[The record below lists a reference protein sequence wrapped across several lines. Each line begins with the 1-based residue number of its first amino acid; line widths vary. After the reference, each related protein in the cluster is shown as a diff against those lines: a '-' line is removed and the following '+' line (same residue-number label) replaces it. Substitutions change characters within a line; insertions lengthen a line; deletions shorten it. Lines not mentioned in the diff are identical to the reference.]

1 MAYGT
6 VTITGATYADS
17 TVSGVTFRTVTYTA
31 SNTFTAGDGVTVT
44 GITPTTLNLP
54 TTIGHQVASATS
66 TNFTVIVTV
75 GDVSG
80 SYSSGGS
87 ATNFYYTAGDKTN
100 ANTFSITEGLP
111 DAIGLPATVNST
123 YANTQNVY
131 DIAVGGEPFFI
142 AASNTYPYRRETAS
156 YKRTQLDTTQ
166 APGEQTFEGWW
177 LRSQNSFHLGT
188 GIKFLE
194 PLQGQDVVYRFNKS
208 SGVDPW
214 TPGQLSL
221 LPDTTSITGTTA
233 VNNMVGGT
241 DSAGVDVVIVADGST
256 LKRITAAGAITT
268 ITYGGSGTILSLTSD
283 GVNYY
288 AATATGIYMGTLAGV
303 ATTTAIFTYSTATNV
318 TIAWVKQRLIAAVDN
333 KVYQVVPVAQ
343 YTVYGAQLLNKIV
356 TMSTTTA
363 HNFRVNDPI
372 EVIGVDTTDY
382 NSASGIG
389 WIVDSV
395 IDSKTFTYTHA
406 THSAD
411 VQYNTAGH
419 TGMSTGGY
427 VKLLNNNTNP
437 IYVHPTSTWKFT
449 SIVEGP
455 TAIYVSGYSGI
466 TSTIIKLTLDSSG
479 AVPSLTSA
487 TSAADF
493 PDDEYVTSLG
503 SYLGKFVTIGTNKGI
518 RIGVIDSS
526 VYGQGY
532 IAYGP
537 LTYTKPAGT
546 NLVSNFAFYDRFA
559 YATVTNDIDGKSG
572 LLRIDLSQQLSDG
585 KFAWTYD
592 LNSGA
597 AGTCRAVAL
606 VGGTGRMAFAVNG
619 SNLYFQHA
627 TNKVASG
634 YIDTGAIRYNTLE
647 NKHFKLVKPRMLT
660 PVDGSVGISTIDKS
674 GAVNGVITVD
684 GSFDI
689 DQDFATNVNSPAD
702 QLAFRFTLNRSGA
715 DSTLGPTLTG
725 YQVKAL
731 PANRRTRSIEI
742 PLLNYDFESDR
753 YNITTGYEGRAWERL
768 QRVEDIESAGDTVTI
783 QDFTSGEQ
791 VVALIE
797 KISFVRM
804 SAPDR
809 RFKGYGGIVYV
820 QVRTV

>member
-1 MAYGT
+1 MANTTT
-6 VTITGATYADS
+6 VTG
-17 TVSGVTFRTVTYTA
+17 VSYVDLPSGTPTRREVTYTA
-31 SNTFTAGDGVTVT
+31 TNSFSAGDVVTVT
-44 GITPTTLNLP
+44 GITPSTLNLP
-54 TTIGHQVASATS
+54 SSNAYSVVSATATS
-66 TNFTVIVTV
+66 FTIWAALA
-75 GDVSG
+75 DVSG
-80 SYSSGGS
+80 TYVSGGLV
-87 ATNFYYTAGDKTN
+87 TLIPQT
-100 ANTFSITEGLP
+100 TFSLTDP
-111 DAIGLPATVNST
+111 VVDAIGLPAAVNNT
-123 YANTQNVY
+123 YANTKNVY

-166 APGEQTFEGWW
+166 SPGEQTFEGWW

-188 GIKFLE
+188 GIKYLE
-194 PLQGQDVVYRFNKS
+194 PLQGEDVVYRFNRS

-214 TPGQLSL
+214 TAGQLSL
-221 LPDTTSITGTTA
+221 LPDTTSVIGTTS
-233 VNNMVGGT
+233 VGSIIGGT
-241 DSAGVDVVIVADGST
+241 DSAGVDLVIIADGST
-256 LKRITAAGAITT
+256 LKRVTAAGASTT

-288 AATATGIYMGTLAGV
+288 AATATGVYKGTLAGTP
-303 ATTTAIFTYSTATNV
+303 TTTPIFTYSSATNV
-318 TIAWVKQRLIAAVDN
+318 VIGWVKQRLIAAVDN
-333 KVYQVVPVAQ
+333 KIYQVVSVVTHTITATEIVNTVA
-343 YTVYGAQLLNKIV
+343 
-356 TMSTTTA
+356 TA
-363 HNFRVNDPI
+363 TITPTNNFRPGDPI
-372 EVIGVDTTDY
+372 TVSGVGTTGAAYNGTWVVSAVPSANTVSWSHAHSDQDY
-382 NSASGIG
+382 N
-389 WIVDSV
+389 V
-395 IDSKTFTYTHA
+395 
-406 THSAD
+406 
-411 VQYNTAGH
+411 NTGSLVL
-419 TGMSTGGY
+419 T
-427 VKLLNNNTNP
+427 NNNSNP

-455 TAIYVSGYSGI
+455 TAIYLGGYSGI
-466 TSTIIKLTLDSSG
+466 VSTIIKLTLETNG
-479 AVPSLTSA
+479 AVPSLTAAA
-487 TSAADF
+487 TAADF

-518 RIGVIDSS
+518 RVGVIDSS

-537 LTYTKPAGT
+537 LTYKKPAGT

-559 YATVTNDIDGKSG
+559 FATVTNDIDGKSG
-572 LLRIDLSQQLSDG
+572 LLRMDLSQQLSDG

-592 LNSGA
+592 LNSNVSGV
-597 AGTCRAVAL
+597 CQSVAL
-606 VGGTGRMAFAVNG
+606 IGGTGRMAFAVNG

-627 TNKVASG
+627 TNKVQSG

-660 PVDGSVGISTIDKS
+660 PVNGSIGISTIDRS

-684 GSFDI
+684 GTFDI
-689 DQDFATNVNSPAD
+689 DQDFTTNLPAPTD
-702 QLAFRFTLNRSGA
+702 QLAFRFTLNRSGV
-715 DSTLGPTLTG
+715 DSTLGPVLTG
-725 YQVKAL
+725 YQAKSL
-731 PANRRTRSIEI
+731 PANKRQRSIEI

-753 YNITTGYEGRAWERL
+753 YNITTGYEGRAWDRL
-768 QRVEDIESAGDTVTI
+768 QRIENIESAGDTITI

-804 SAPDR
+804 TPPDR

>member
-6 VTITGATYADS
+6 VTITGATYANS
-17 TVSGVTFRTVTYTA
+17 TVSGITFCTVTYTA

-54 TTIGHQVASATS
+54 TTTGHQVASATS
-66 TNFTVIVTV
+66 TNFTVVVAV

-80 SYSSGGS
+80 TYTSGGS
-87 ATNFYYTAGDKTN
+87 ATNFYYTTGDKTN
-100 ANTFSITEGLP
+100 SSTFSITEGLL

-188 GIKFLE
+188 GIKYLE
-194 PLQGQDVVYRFNKS
+194 PLQGPDVVYRFNKS

-221 LPDTTSITGTTA
+221 LPDTTSVISATS
-233 VNNMVGGT
+233 VNNMVGGI

-256 LKRITAAGAITT
+256 LKRVTAAGASST

-288 AATATGIYMGTLAGV
+288 AATDTGIYKGTLAGV
-303 ATTTAIFTYSTATNV
+303 ATTTPIFTYSGTITNV
-318 TIAWVKQRLIAAVDN
+318 VLGWAKQRLIAAVNN
-333 KVYQVVPVAQ
+333 KVYQVVPVTS
-343 YTVYGAQLLNKIV
+343 YTVTGGGVKDNLATIY
-356 TMSTTTA
+356 TSTA
-363 HNFRVNDPI
+363 HNFRVGDPI
-372 EVIGVDTTDY
+372 TV
-382 NSASGIG
+382 SGIAPSG
-389 WIVDSV
+389 SAADFEGAWIVSSV
-395 IDSKTFTYTHA
+395 TPTSVTYEHINA
-406 THSAD
+406 NAAYKVLSAGA
-411 VQYNTAGH
+411 VVLT
-419 TGMSTGGY
+419 
-427 VKLLNNNTNP
+427 NNSSNP
-437 IYVHPTSTWKFT
+437 LYVHPTSTWKFT

-455 TAIYVSGYSGI
+455 TAIYLGGYSG
-466 TSTIIKLTLDSSG
+466 TVSTIIKLTLDSSG
-479 AVPSLTSA
+479 AVPALTSA

-518 RIGVIDSS
+518 RVGVIDSS

-537 LTYTKPAGT
+537 LTYIKPAGT
-546 NLVSNFAFYDRFA
+546 NYVSNFAFYNRFA
-559 YATVTNDIDGKSG
+559 YATVTNDIDSKSG
-572 LLRIDLSQQLSDG
+572 LLRIDLSAQLSDG
-585 KFAWTYD
+585 KYASTYD
-592 LNSGA
+592 LNSNVS
-597 AGTCRAVAL
+597 GTCTAVAL

-619 SNLYFQHA
+619 SGLFFQHA

-660 PVDGSVGISTIDKS
+660 PVNGSVSISTIDKS

-684 GSFDI
+684 GSYDI
-689 DQDFATNVNSPAD
+689 DQDFATNINAPTD
-702 QLAFRFTLNRSGA
+702 QLAFRFTLNRSSA
-715 DSTLGPTLTG
+715 DNTLGPTLTG

-731 PANRRTRSIEI
+731 PANKRTRSIEI

>member
-1 MAYGT
+1 MAT
-6 VTITGATYADS
+6 ESIT
-17 TVSGVTFRTVTYTA
+17 
-31 SNTFTAGDGVTVT
+31 DGVV
-44 GITPTTLNLP
+44 
-54 TTIGHQVASATS
+54 
-66 TNFTVIVTV
+66 
-75 GDVSG
+75 
-80 SYSSGGS
+80 
-87 ATNFYYTAGDKTN
+87 
-100 ANTFSITEGLP
+100 
-111 DAIGLPATVNST
+111 DAIGLPPTVNNT
-123 YANTQNVY
+123 YANKQNIY
-131 DIAVGGEPFFI
+131 DVAVGGEPFFL

-188 GIKFLE
+188 GINFLE

-221 LPDTTSITGTTA
+221 LPDTTSVISTTS
-233 VNNMVGGT
+233 VSHMVGGT

-256 LKRITAAGAITT
+256 LKRVTATGTSTT
-268 ITYGGSGTILSLTSD
+268 ITYGGTGTILSLTTD

-288 AATATGIYMGTLAGV
+288 AATATAIYMGTLAGV
-303 ATTTAIFTYSTATNV
+303 ATTTAIFTYSTASNV
-318 TIAWVKQRLIAAVDN
+318 VIAWAKQRLIAAVDN
-333 KVYQVVPVAQ
+333 KVFQVVPVVSHTIFATQ
-343 YTVYGAQLLNKIV
+343 VANNIV
-356 TMSTTTA
+356 TAWITPEN
-363 HNFRVNDPI
+363 NFRVGDPI
-372 EVIGVDTTDY
+372 TV
-382 NSASGIG
+382 SGAG
-389 WIVDSV
+389 
-395 IDSKTFTYTHA
+395 
-406 THSAD
+406 THSTAYNGTWVVESIPSSNSVSYFHNNAD
-411 VQYNTAGH
+411 LAYEANTGTLAL
-419 TGMSTGGY
+419 T
-427 VKLLNNNTNP
+427 NNNTNP
-437 IYVHPTSTWKFT
+437 IYVHPRSTWKFT

-455 TAIYVSGYSGI
+455 TAIYLGGYSGVV
-466 TSTIIKLTLDSSG
+466 STIMKLTLDSSG
-479 AVPSLTSA
+479 TIPSLVSA

-503 SYLGKFVTIGTNKGI
+503 SYLGKFITIGTNKGI

-526 VYGQGY
+526 VYGQGF

-537 LTYTKPAGT
+537 LLYKKPVGT

-572 LLRIDLSQQLSDG
+572 LIRIDLSQQLSDG
-585 KFAWTYD
+585 KYAWTYD
-592 LNSGA
+592 LNSGV
-597 AGTCRAVAL
+597 AGTCRSVAL
-606 VGGTGRMAFAVNG
+606 VGGTGRMAFTVNG

-627 TNKVASG
+627 TNKVQSG

-660 PVDGSVGISTIDKS
+660 PVNGSIGISTIDKS
-674 GAVNGVITVD
+674 GAVNGIITVD

-689 DQDFATNVNSPAD
+689 DQDFATNVNAPAD
-702 QLAFRFTLNRSGA
+702 QLAFRFTLNRSSV
-715 DSTLGPTLTG
+715 DNTLGPTLTG

-742 PLLNYDFESDR
+742 PLLNYDFEADR
-753 YNITTGYEGRAWERL
+753 YNISTGYEGRAWDRL
-768 QRVEDIESAGDTVTI
+768 QRIEDIESTGDTVTI

-804 SAPDR
+804 APPDR

>member
-1 MAYGT
+1 M
-6 VTITGATYADS
+6 
-17 TVSGVTFRTVTYTA
+17 
-31 SNTFTAGDGVTVT
+31 
-44 GITPTTLNLP
+44 TTE
-54 TTIGHQVASATS
+54 
-66 TNFTVIVTV
+66 
-75 GDVSG
+75 
-80 SYSSGGS
+80 
-87 ATNFYYTAGDKTN
+87 
-100 ANTFSITEGLP
+100 SITDHIVDP
-111 DAIGLPATVNST
+111 IGLPATVNST

-131 DIAVGGEPFFI
+131 DVAVGGEPFFI

-166 APGEQTFEGWW
+166 SPGEQTFEGWW

-188 GIKFLE
+188 GIKYLE

-214 TPGQLSL
+214 TAGQLSL
-221 LPDTTSITGTTA
+221 LPDTTYVINATN
-233 VNNMVGGT
+233 VNSMIGGI
-241 DSAGVDVVIVADGST
+241 DANGHNVVFVADGST
-256 LKRITAAGAITT
+256 LTRIGTNYNNPGVYNTVGVSYEGTSTVNWTGTGTYTT
-268 ITYGGSGTILSLTSD
+268 ILALATD

-288 AATATGIYMGTLAGV
+288 VATATNIYKGPLTGGSGAS
-303 ATTTAIFTYSTATNV
+303 IFTYSTATNV
-318 TIAWVKQRLIAAVDN
+318 AMNWVKQRLIAAVDN
-333 KVYQVVPVAQ
+333 KVYQVVPVVTHTITATEIVN
-343 YTVYGAQLLNKIV
+343 TVA
-356 TMSTTTA
+356 TA
-363 HNFRVNDPI
+363 TITPANNFRPGDPI
-372 EVIGVDTTDY
+372 TVSGVGTTGAAYNGTWVVSAVPTANTVSWSHAHADQDY
-382 NSASGIG
+382 N
-389 WIVDSV
+389 V
-395 IDSKTFTYTHA
+395 
-406 THSAD
+406 
-411 VQYNTAGH
+411 NTGSLVL
-419 TGMSTGGY
+419 T
-427 VKLLNNNTNP
+427 NNNSNP
-437 IYVHPTSTWKFT
+437 IYVHPTATWKFT

-455 TAIYVSGYSGI
+455 TAIYLGGYSGI
-466 TSTIIKLTLDSSG
+466 VSTVMKLTLDNNG
-479 AVPSLTSA
+479 AVPALTAA

-537 LTYTKPAGT
+537 LTYIKPVNT
-546 NLVSNFAFYDRFA
+546 NLISNFAFYDRFA
-559 YATVTNDIDGKSG
+559 FATVTNDIDGKSG

-592 LNSGA
+592 LNSGVS
-597 AGTCRAVAL
+597 GNCQGVAL
-606 VGGTGRMAFAVNG
+606 IGGTGRMAFAVNG
-619 SNLYFQHA
+619 NGVYFQHP
-627 TNKVASG
+627 TNKVQSG

-660 PVDGSVGISTIDKS
+660 PVNGSVGISTIDKS
-674 GAVNGVITVD
+674 GAINGVITVD
-684 GSFDI
+684 GTFDI
-689 DQDFATNVNSPAD
+689 DQDFTTNLPAPTD
-702 QLAFRFTLNRSGA
+702 QLAFRFTLNRS
-715 DSTLGPTLTG
+715 SVNNTLGPTLTG
-725 YQVKAL
+725 YQIKSL
-731 PANRRTRSIEI
+731 PANKRQRSIEI

-753 YNITTGYEGRAWERL
+753 YNITTGYEGRAWDRL
-768 QRVEDIESAGDTVTI
+768 QKIEDIESAGDTITI